1 MPDRS
6 RPGPAAESGLIGS
19 PGCHHPGAHGSSEH
33 RAVHHPPAVAGD
45 MEAVRAVVTGR
56 AELRPAGRAG
66 VLPDRSRRPPV
77 RGGPARRVTGVS
89 YAVSFGSTGWI
100 GNVAVNP
107 DARGQGVGT
116 AVSEAAMDWLRR
128 AGVTTMLLTAT
139 EMGKPIY
146 ERLGFA
152 DDGGCYGIWTRGRQ
166 PLPAADGE
174 AGVGPG
180 RIADAL
186 RQDAE
191 ATGEDRGSFLGSF
204 AVRVRTPAGP
214 AGTGYRIALPWGRGP
229 VIASGPDAG
238 RALVTDMLRAAP
250 DQSLSFPESNTAAME
265 LALALGFRLTR
276 RCTRMRLGPP
286 VRGFRPERI

>member
-1 MPDRS
+1 MAAVRTGQFII
-6 RPGPAAESGLIGS
+6 RPAG
-19 PGCHHPGAHGSSEH
+19 
-33 RAVHHPPAVAGD
+33 AGD
-45 MEAVRAVVTGR
+45 MEAVRAVVT
-56 AELRPAGRAG
+56 RAG
-66 VLPDRSRRPPV
+66 LSSGQPAALEYCRTSP
-77 RGGPARRVTGVS
+77 GGHLVVACRHDQVTGVS
-89 YAVSFGSTGWI
+89 YAVSFGPTGWI
-100 GNVAVNP
+100 GNVAVDP
-107 DARGQGVGT
+107 DDRGRGVGT

-139 EMGKPIY
+139 EMGRPIY

-152 DDGGCYGIWTRGRQ
+152 DDRVCYGIWTPGQQ

-191 ATGEDRGSFLGSF
+191 ATGEDRGSFLGTF
-204 AVRVRTPAGP
+204 AGRVRTSAGP

-229 VIASGPDAG
+229 VVASGPDAA
-238 RALVTDMLRAAP
+238 RALVIDMLRAGP
-250 DQSLSFPESNTAAME
+250 DQSLSFPESNTGAAQ
-265 LALALGFRLTR
+265 LAAALGFRPTR

-286 VRGFRPERI
+286 VREFRPERIFNVFSLAVG